1 MSNPKTAYLVCI
13 YDHTGKLVKRRIA
26 LSWTN
31 VINFIDNY
39 ADMHNAIVYEGNND
53 CSGSIVGNIT
63 HTYDI
68 ANIAVV

>member
-26 LSWTN
+26 LNWPN
-31 VINFIDNY
+31 AINFIDNY
-39 ADMHNAIVYEGNND
+39 AEMRNAIVYEDSND
-53 CSGSIVGNIT
+53 CSGKIVGNYT

>member
-1 MSNPKTAYLVCI
+1 MPNPSFAYLVCI
-13 YDHTGKLVKRRIA
+13 YDHTGKLIKRRIA

-31 VINFIDNY
+31 AINFIDNY
-39 ADMHNAIVYEGNND
+39 AEMHNAIINEGDND

-68 ANIAVV
+68 TNIAVV